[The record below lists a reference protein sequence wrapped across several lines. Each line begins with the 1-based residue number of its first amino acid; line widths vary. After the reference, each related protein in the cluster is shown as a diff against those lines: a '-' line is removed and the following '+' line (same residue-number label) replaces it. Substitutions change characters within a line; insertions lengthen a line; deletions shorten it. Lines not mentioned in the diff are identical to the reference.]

1 MSMKYIL
8 SFALAVFMTAGVV
21 AQDKKQFGKPVD
33 DKNAIAA
40 TQLKKELGNKETATV
55 KVQGVV
61 DDVCQVKGCWMTI
74 KLDNGDLMRVKFKD
88 YAFFVPKDIQGRT
101 VVFEGEAKVKTTP
114 VAELRHYAFDS
125 GKSKEE
131 IEKITEPKR
140 ELTFLA
146 DGVLLK

>member
-1 MSMKYIL
+1 MKGAGLLIL
-8 SFALAVFMTAGVV
+8 AWLFSAGVF
-21 AQDKKQFGKPVD
+21 AQTNQFGKPVN
-33 DKNAIAA
+33 DKKALAA
-40 TQLKKELGNKETATV
+40 TDLKAQMGNKESAQV
-55 KVQGVV
+55 KVVGEV
-61 DDVCQVKGCWMTI
+61 DEVCQAKGCWMTI
-74 KLDNGDLMRVKFKD
+74 KLDNGELMRVKFKD

-114 VAELRHYAFDS
+114 VSELQHYAHDA

-131 IEKITEPKR
+131 IAAIKEPKK